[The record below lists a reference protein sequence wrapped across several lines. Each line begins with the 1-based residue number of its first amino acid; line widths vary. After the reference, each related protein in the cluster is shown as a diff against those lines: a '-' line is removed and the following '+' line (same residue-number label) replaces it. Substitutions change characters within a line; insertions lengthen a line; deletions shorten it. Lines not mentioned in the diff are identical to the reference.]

1 MKNLLKKSIELKSAA
16 IVLALSSSAELFA
29 SGDPFAKANDV
40 TQQLI
45 DGLKTWVS
53 PAMVLVIMG
62 IGIAFIF
69 GKIPKTWAMSVA
81 AGGIIV
87 AAAGPIADMLYN

>member
-1 MKNLLKKSIELKSAA
+1 MKKVLKKVTELKNAA
-16 IVLALSSSAELFA
+16 VVLAVSSSANLFA
-29 SGDPFAKANDV
+29 AGDPFAKANDV
-40 TQQLI
+40 TKQLI

-69 GKIPKTWAMSVA
+69 GKVPKTWAMSVA

-87 AAAGPIADMLYN
+87 AAAGPIADMLYK